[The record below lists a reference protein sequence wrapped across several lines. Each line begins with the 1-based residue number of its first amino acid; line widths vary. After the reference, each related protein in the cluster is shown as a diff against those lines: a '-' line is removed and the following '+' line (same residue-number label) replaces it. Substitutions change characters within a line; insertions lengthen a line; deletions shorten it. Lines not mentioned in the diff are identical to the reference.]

1 MHTLGYENRS
11 FQSAC
16 SALGTQSN
24 KYAVKLRVLARWKL
38 TSVAGSASV
47 PDDSAAES
55 SDMADKVEMV
65 RPTEFG
71 CRSPVLY
78 TLSPSSLSE
87 PGALSEDSMGVL
99 TSAVEDETCSIT
111 ISHVLRM
118 YVHIF
123 ALPTVI
129 NKFRSANAQTPPSSP
144 LPQFLR
150 QPIPDAWKVR
160 TSLQRIKGPRGSALE
175 LTCAPPGEAYR
186 GPALMM
192 LCEEF
197 KWLLSVQRC
206 GCSVLKILVAMLTM
220 RSPCAISAP
229 LYQDRKNWP

>member
-1 MHTLGYENRS
+1 MHG
-11 FQSAC
+11 AC
-16 SALGTQSN
+16 SALGTQSFM
-24 KYAVKLRVLARWKL
+24 YAVKLRILAEWRL
-38 TSVAGSASV
+38 TSAAGSASV

-55 SDMADKVEMV
+55 SDIADRVEMV
-65 RPTEFG
+65 RPTELG
-71 CRSPVLY
+71 CRSLVLY

-87 PGALSEDSMGVL
+87 PGMLSEDSMGVL
-99 TSAVEDETCSIT
+99 ISAGEDEACSIA
-111 ISHVLRM
+111 ISHVFRM
-118 YVHIF
+118 YVHMF

-129 NKFRSANAQTPPSSP
+129 KRFRSTNAQAPSSSP
-144 LPQFLR
+144 LPQSHDS
-150 QPIPDAWKVR
+150 QYQMPGNIPAENE
-160 TSLQRIKGPRGSALE
+160 KGPRQSALE

-197 KWLLSVQRC
+197 RWLLSVQRC
-206 GCSVLKILVAMLTM
+206 GCSVLKILVAVLTM